1 LANKQAATQFT
12 SQALSNVLSGVSG
25 NSSIMRQIMNNY
37 LSGSPQ
43 NNLGLVNQFEKK
55 K

>member
-1 LANKQAATQFT
+1 
-12 SQALSNVLSGVSG
+12 
-25 NSSIMRQIMNNY
+25 MRQIMNNY